1 MNFQEQF
8 DRYRNLVNNEIDKVF
23 YKRECL
29 QKSVYDAMAY
39 SVKAGGKRIRP
50 VLALAVGD
58 MLGADLE
65 DVLKFGVA
73 IECIH
78 TYSLIHDDL
87 PCMDND
93 DLRRGMPTCHKKFGE
108 STALLAGDGL
118 LTMAFELLTDF
129 SAYKTLSAETVL
141 KATREIAKAAGCAG
155 MIGGQVVDL
164 ESEGSPNVTEKTLT
178 YMHNRKTGAL
188 IRVSV
193 LAGAIA
199 AGADEKKTEALIRF
213 ADGIGLAFQVQDD
226 ILDCTGDADVLGKP
240 IGSDAENEKTT
251 YVSLL
256 GLDNARKKAEELT
269 QNAIS
274 ALDEFGIKAEFLREF
289 ACYLMQRN
297 S

>member
-1 MNFQEQF
+1 MNFQKQF
-8 DRYRNLVNNEIDKVF
+8 DRYRKMVNDGIDKVF

-29 QKSVYDAMAY
+29 QKSVYDAMTY

-65 DVLKFGVA
+65 DVLKIGVA

-108 STALLAGDGL
+108 ATALLAGDGL

-129 SAYKTLSAETVL
+129 SAFKTLSAETVL
-141 KATREIAKAAGCAG
+141 KAAQEITKAAGCAG

-164 ESEGSPNVTEKTLT
+164 ESEGSQDVTEETLT

-199 AGADEKKTEALIRF
+199 AGADEKKTGALIRF

-226 ILDCTGDADVLGKP
+226 ILDCTGNADVLGKP

-251 YVSLL
+251 YVTLL
-256 GLDNARKKAEELT
+256 GLDNARTKAEELT
-269 QNAIS
+269 QNAIA
-274 ALDEFGIKAEFLREF
+274 ALECFDEKAKFLKEF
-289 ACYLMQRN
+289 AKYLMGRKN
-297 S
+297 